1 MRYKTTKNMF
11 RILLSRLSHKF
22 PDQSMMFPVSR
33 LSMESY
39 DVENQ
44 KWCDEA
50 QPVIQSQTV
59 KDTKPTYKNNLD
71 DT

>member
-1 MRYKTTKNMF
+1 MF
-11 RILLSRLSHKF
+11 RILLSRLSHKL

-44 KWCDEA
+44 KWCDEP
-50 QPVIQSQTV
+50 QPVIQTQTV
-59 KDTKPTYKNNLD
+59 KDAKKVKKK
-71 DT
+71 

>member
-1 MRYKTTKNMF
+1 MF
-11 RILLSRLSHKF
+11 RILLSRLSYKF

-44 KWCDEA
+44 KWCDA
-50 QPVIQSQTV
+50 PQPVIQTQTV
-59 KDTKPTYKNNLD
+59 KDTKKVKKK
-71 DT
+71 

>member
-1 MRYKTTKNMF
+1 MF
-11 RILLSRLSHKF
+11 RILLSRLSHKL

-44 KWCDEA
+44 KWCDEP
-50 QPVIQSQTV
+50 QPVIQTQTV
-59 KDTKPTYKNNLD
+59 KDTKKVKKK
-71 DT
+71 